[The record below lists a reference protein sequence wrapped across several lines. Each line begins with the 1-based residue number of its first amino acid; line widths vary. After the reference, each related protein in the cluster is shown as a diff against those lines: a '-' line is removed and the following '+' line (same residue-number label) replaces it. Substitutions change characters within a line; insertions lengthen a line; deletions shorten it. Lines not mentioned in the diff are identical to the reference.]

1 MRVSH
6 RDKSRRARR
15 TSACR
20 LAAVVTAAKRFKI
33 RPGPRAASENAA
45 GRERSPPET
54 VHANTVLQH
63 RQHTLGE
70 DPILYHET
78 YHAAAKRV
86 VAGSAFAGTTKGSWS
101 MLRRMPEKHPAE

>member
-1 MRVSH
+1 M
-6 RDKSRRARR
+6 
-15 TSACR
+15 
-20 LAAVVTAAKRFKI
+20 TAAKRFKI

-101 MLRRMPEKHPAE
+101 MLRRMPESTRRSEGFVRLLFPLVYAKRGVRPSY